1 MEEIT
6 EEDIYI
12 ILLNYINDKERAK
25 QKKLKHKIFYTY
37 IYI

>member
-1 MEEIT
+1 MEETT

-25 QKKLKHKIFYTY
+25 QKIVKT
-37 IYI
+37 

>member
-25 QKKLKHKIFYTY
+25 QQKFQHKIFYTY

>member
-25 QKKLKHKIFYTY
+25 KKIFKT
-37 IYI
+37 